1 MRIEELEECIDLE
14 IVKTEKRRLS
24 IFLGVLIFAL
34 ILLVVNMVF
43 FPVTISEVFLDPRS
57 MQLGV
62 YVSMGMIILLFVSRI
77 MVGKIATCEKPLPMG
92 YKFYSV
98 FIESVI
104 PIIWLCF
111 IVAWEKNAI
120 FLDSPLIFIYIP
132 MLIVSSL
139 HLSFWLSFFNGLLIA
154 VMYAGLSFWAFENFG
169 DGMFLPSIVYYSK
182 ALLFLIAGICGGFVA
197 RELKKRLTISIQT
210 QEERDA
216 IETLFSQQVS
226 KQVVSAL
233 KSRRDYSIKAEVTV
247 MFLDIRNFTN
257 RVQHM
262 SPEEVN
268 KFQNKFFG
276 PIIDCIDHCGGI
288 INQLM
293 GDGLMASFGSAEGE
307 LHHERAYRSATD
319 IFASLEMSNK
329 GMDEPIK
336 IGVGIHSGEVI
347 AGNIGTETRQQFSI
361 SGIPVITAARL
372 EQMTKEYDSEF
383 LVSKDFFEK
392 IKHLA
397 NNGSSL
403 GSIKMRGLDRELE
416 IIKLK

>member
-14 IVKTEKRRLS
+14 IVKTERRRLL
-24 IFLGVLIFAL
+24 IFLGVVIFAL
-34 ILLVVNMVF
+34 GLLIINMVF
-43 FPVTISEVFLDPRS
+43 FPVTISEVFLDPMS
-57 MQLGV
+57 MQLGI
-62 YVSMGMIILLFVSRI
+62 YLALGLILLLFLSRVL
-77 MVGKIATCEKPLPMG
+77 VGKIATCEKPLPMG

-98 FIESVI
+98 FVESVM

-111 IVAWEKNAI
+111 IIAWEKNAI

-139 HLSFWLSFFNGLLIA
+139 YLSFWLSFFNGLLIA
-154 VMYAGLSFWAFENFG
+154 VMYAGISFWAFENFA
-169 DGMFLPSIVYYSK
+169 DGMFLPAIVYYSK

-197 RELKKRLTISIQT
+197 RELKKRLAISIQT

-216 IETLFSQQVS
+216 IEILFSQQVS

-233 KSRRDYSIKAEVTV
+233 KSRRDYSIKADVTV

-257 RVQHM
+257 LVQHM

-276 PIIDCIDHCGGI
+276 PIMECIDHCGGI

-307 LHHERAYRSATD
+307 LHHERAYRAAKD
-319 IFASLEMSNK
+319 IFGKIAKSNE
-329 GMDEPIK
+329 GMDDPIK
-336 IGVGIHSGEVI
+336 IGIGIHSGEVV
-347 AGNIGTETRQQFSI
+347 AGNIGTEKRRQFSI

-372 EQMTKEYDSEF
+372 EQLTKKYDCEL
-383 LVSKDFFEK
+383 LVSGDFYER
-392 IKHLA
+392 IEHLA
-397 NNGSSL
+397 SNGTSL
-403 GSIKMRGLDRELE
+403 GKVKMKGMDKKME

>member
-14 IVKTEKRRLS
+14 IVKTEKRRLG
-24 IFLGVLIFAL
+24 IFLGVMIFGLAL
-34 ILLVVNMVF
+34 LTINMIF
-43 FPVTISEVFLDPRS
+43 FPVTISEVFLDPMS
-57 MQLGV
+57 MQLGI
-62 YVSMGMIILLFVSRI
+62 YVSLGMIVLLFVSRM
-77 MVGKIATCEKPLPMG
+77 MVSKIASCEKPLPLG

-98 FIESVI
+98 SMESLI
-104 PIIWLCF
+104 PMVWLCF
-111 IVAWEKNAI
+111 IIAWEENAI

-132 MLIVSSL
+132 MLIVSAL
-139 HLSFWLSFFNGLLIA
+139 HLNFWLSFFNGLFIA
-154 VMYAGLSFWAFENFG
+154 LLYAGVSFWAFENFSQ
-169 DGMFLPSIVYYSK
+169 GMFLPAIVYYSK

-210 QEERDA
+210 QEEKDA

-247 MFLDIRNFTN
+247 LFLDIRNFTN

-319 IFASLEMSNK
+319 IFASLDKSNQ
-329 GMDEPIK
+329 GMDDPIK

-347 AGNIGTETRQQFSI
+347 AGNIGTEERQQFSI
-361 SGIPVITAARL
+361 SGIPVITASRL
-372 EQMTKEYDSEF
+372 EQLTKEYDSEF
-383 LVSKDFFEK
+383 LVSSEFYKK

-397 NNGSSL
+397 VEGTSL
-403 GSIKMRGLDRELE
+403 GNVKMRGIDEELE

>member
-1 MRIEELEECIDLE
+1 MRIEDLEECIDLE
-14 IVKTEKRRLS
+14 IVKTEKRRLE
-24 IFLGVLIFAL
+24 IFLGV
-34 ILLVVNMVF
+34 MVF
-43 FPVTISEVFLDPRS
+43 GLALLLINIIFFPITISEIFLNPMS

-62 YVSMGMIILLFVSRI
+62 YVAIGMIILLLVSRL
-77 MVGKIATCEKPLPMG
+77 MVGKIATCEKPLPTG

-98 FIESVI
+98 IVESIAPMV
-104 PIIWLCF
+104 WLCF
-111 IVAWEKNAI
+111 LIAWEQNAA

-132 MLIVSSL
+132 MLIVSAL
-139 HLSFWLSFFNGLLIA
+139 HLSFWLSFFNGLFVA
-154 VMYAGLSFWAFENFG
+154 VMYAGISFWAFENYS
-169 DGMFLPSIVYYSK
+169 DAMFFPFIVYFSK
-182 ALLFLIAGICGGFVA
+182 AILFLIAGICGGFVA

-210 QEERDA
+210 QEEKDA

-247 MFLDIRNFTN
+247 LFLDMRDFTK

-276 PIIDCIDHCGGI
+276 PIIQCIDHCGGI

-307 LHHERAYRSATD
+307 LHHERAYRSAKD
-319 IFASLEMSNK
+319 IFSSLENSNK
-329 GMDEPIK
+329 GMDDPIQ
-336 IGVGIHSGEVI
+336 IGIGIHSGEVI
-347 AGNIGTETRQQFSI
+347 AGNIGTEERQQFSI
-361 SGIPVITAARL
+361 SGTPVITAARL
-372 EQMTKEYDSEF
+372 EQLTKEYESEF
-383 LVSKDFFEK
+383 LVSRDFYEK

-397 NNGSSL
+397 KNGASL
-403 GSIKMRGLDRELE
+403 GSVKMKGIDKELE